1 MPEIISMSI
10 QLNIFLLLFGGLQGL
25 LFTLFLIRKKL
36 HRHGY
41 AFLLVYFGV
50 MLLQI
55 VLKVMSKGWLM
66 QNWDVVYSASYQ
78 LPFLYGP
85 LAFLFVKQITTRQKF
100 RLIDL
105 LHFVPFVFSFA
116 LVFSR
121 DYSALS
127 EQILWYFFQGKTRL
141 SFQLISLGVYHLLA
155 YNLWQKHTQSLKK
168 YFSNIEQLQL
178 KWLRNFIV
186 MSVVICS
193 VIAITI
199 YLMFVFYPALNWMR
213 MGFVALTIF
222 IYWVSHAALNQPD
235 IFSVIHGRAKDADQ
249 FTEREPAII
258 TDLKPKL
265 QVHRPAKK
273 YNNSS
278 LPEEEAA
285 RITASLEELMSSK
298 RPYLDPEFTID
309 KLAKL
314 ISSNRHHLS
323 QVLNQKLGLSFY
335 DYINAYR
342 VNEAKIL
349 LTDVSRADHKIAAIA
364 YDSGFNSLSAFNDV
378 FKKMTGQTPSQYRK
392 QPADSLLLS
401 RNYRIG

>member
-1 MPEIISMSI
+1 MPI
-10 QLNIFLLLFGGLQGL
+10 QLNIFLLLFGGLQAL

-41 AFLLVYFGV
+41 AFLLIYFGV

-78 LPFLYGP
+78 LPLLYGP

-100 RLIDL
+100 GIVDL
-105 LHFVPFVFSFA
+105 LHFVPFALSFA

-121 DYSALS
+121 DYSTFS
-127 EQILWYFFQGKTRL
+127 EPILGYFFRGRARL
-141 SFQLISLGVYHLLA
+141 GFQLISLCVYHLLA
-155 YNLWQKHTQSLKK
+155 YDLWQKHNQSLKK

-178 KWLRNFIV
+178 KWLRKFII
-186 MSVVICS
+186 MSFAICG

-199 YLMFVFYPALNWMR
+199 YLMSVFYPALNWIR
-213 MGFVALTIF
+213 MGFLALTIF
-222 IYWVSHAALNQPD
+222 IYWVSYAALNQPD

-249 FTEREPAII
+249 FAEREPAII

-265 QVHRPAKK
+265 HVHRPAKK

-278 LPEEEAA
+278 LPDEEAA
-285 RITASLEELMSSK
+285 RITASLEELMSSE

-309 KLAKL
+309 KLARL
-314 ISSNRHHLS
+314 ISTNRHHLS

-335 DYINAYR
+335 DYINTYR

-349 LTDVSRADHKIAAIA
+349 LTDAARADHKIAAIA
-364 YDSGFNSLSAFNDV
+364 YDAGFNSLSAFNDV

-392 QPADSLLLS
+392 NPADIA
-401 RNYRIG
+401 RKQRI